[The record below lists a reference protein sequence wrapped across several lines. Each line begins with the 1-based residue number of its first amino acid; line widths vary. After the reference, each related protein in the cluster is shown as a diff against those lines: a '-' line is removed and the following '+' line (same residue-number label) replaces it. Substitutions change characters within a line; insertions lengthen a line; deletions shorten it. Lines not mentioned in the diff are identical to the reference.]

1 MADPKVKLKRSAVAG
16 RVPSPD
22 QVPLGELA
30 LNTWDGQL
38 YASRNVGVGT
48 SVVAINPWIVGT
60 GTDSYNIYYTAGNA
74 GIGTTIPRNELHVNG
89 DIKIDRHLNVTGIV
103 TASSFVGTLTGT
115 ATGLSGTPGI
125 AVTNVTG
132 FGFLRAPHS
141 ATTTVFKVTV
151 ASKDATH
158 RYNGTGSGSGYLI
171 DGVQSPFLTL
181 TPGRT
186 YRFDQSDSS
195 NGSHPLRFYL
205 EVGKTTQYST
215 NVTTNGTAGSAGA
228 YTEITVTDTTPSVL
242 HYQCT
247 AHANMGNAIFVSS
260 NALTSPHA
268 ATIKNYLTV
277 DSGANLSGV
286 TTLATASATSFTAT
300 STVVGSAVTLN
311 SGGVVAGL
319 GTINYFDATQLS
331 VSGIATVTS
340 GGVLGN
346 IQVGKTGANEIDTSS
361 GGLTIDSNGGVV
373 TVDDYLGVN
382 QGLSVTG
389 ISTLGH
395 TIAGSAVT
403 MTSGGIVAGLGTI
416 NYINATHLNAT
427 GVVTANSF
435 VGDGSQLTG
444 ITGGVFATNQTG
456 INTSTNIG
464 IGTTSAFNALQVIGD
479 ANISGVVTAN
489 SFVGDGSGL
498 TGVTGTGSGIAVKNS
513 GSTVGTA
520 GTVDFGT
527 ALSVTPLSVGI
538 VTVNLANTA
547 VTAGDYTN
555 ADITVDAQGRITAA
569 SNGSGGGG
577 GSGGGLFAS
586 NQTGIHTLTNVGVG
600 TTSAFNA
607 LQVVGN
613 ANISG
618 VVTANSFVGDGSG
631 LTGVTAESSG
641 IVIRD
646 SNSLIGVA
654 ATVNFGTG
662 LSVTP
667 LSVGIVTVSN
677 LAKTSGVDRTE
688 TSFTATAGQTSFTVS
703 YDILN
708 PIDVFL
714 NGVRLRDTVDYAATN
729 GTSIVLT
736 SGAAASD
743 SLVVMEYFAT
753 TGVTNEKHSVDRKVT
768 EFNATAGQTTFSVNY
783 TAGNIDVF
791 FNGVRLL
798 DSDVTASNGTSVVL
812 GSAAAAGDQV
822 VVVEYIVTTS
832 GSGITG
838 QTVTQFT
845 ATAGQ
850 TSFSVSYIIGAVQ
863 VYRNGIRLVED
874 SDYSA
879 NTGTSVVLTN
889 GANVDDSIVVVES
902 LGLFDVNQTGI
913 VTTSNLGIGTTSAF
927 DALSVVGDA
936 NISGVVTASAFYGD
950 GSNLDGVVSGIGI
963 GLSTYN
969 VGYAQTTIEFI
980 GSGVT
985 AVSIGNT
992 TQVTIEPGLVGAA
1005 KSVTSF
1011 TATAGQTTFNVDH
1024 SNGQE
1029 NVFLNGVRLSESQYT
1044 TNGSTITLNDAAALG
1059 DILDIIVYLRG
1070 SDPNRNIEV
1079 NLRPPF
1085 NGVTTAFTMYRGTS
1099 DTLFDPVDQRQ
1110 ILVSLGGVVQHPGI
1124 AYTVGAGSSLYFAAA
1139 PGAGVTCFITGLFST
1154 QSGITTDAT
1163 KIETQVYSPT
1173 GVQTSFTLT
1182 RGYEQNY
1189 LDVYVNG
1196 ARLVSGQ
1203 DYTATDSS
1211 TFSLT
1216 SPANAGDT
1224 VEAVAFRTVGITS
1237 AVTAGISSNVNGDYV
1252 NTNRLTVAG
1261 IATFSNRVG
1270 VGSLSANSNR
1280 MLDVTK
1286 FDNDC
1291 FINVRSDIDR
1301 DAGILF
1307 GDGDGGARGQV
1318 KYENN
1323 TDDLLFFTSG
1333 TERLRITGIGSVGIG
1348 TTRPIAD
1355 LQVSGRVFI
1364 GDDYQDV
1371 TIINGAPGDTATRPL
1386 DAQFTIGGSHNSA
1399 FNLKNKYKLF
1409 ITGSD
1414 NDISE
1419 NGERTYPIYVEDENA
1434 DPLFNIQ
1441 LNDTYSGVGI
1451 GTTIGRAK
1459 LTLYGDYTN
1468 TANYPAGD
1476 VCGIRIA
1483 DKKLTATEGAGGSIV
1498 FSYTYVDDNASPL
1511 GSGPYIKGYKTNA
1524 TSGDYGG
1531 GLSFGTRVNSGTQEE
1546 RLRIREDG
1554 NIMIGVSTSVNRDA
1568 IHHIINVD
1576 NSAVWDS
1583 TGNVTTNTNLRLENL
1598 DQSANSNAGI
1608 VMRAGIADV
1617 KLMALQASAGANTAD
1632 FVMVSDVS
1640 GTATEVLR
1648 YDGSADGLRLR
1659 RGSLYLDALDQSS
1672 PNATFKIYL
1681 PGRGSVDTLEMRNPA
1696 NDSTVFKILD
1706 SGATYLP
1713 EVYSST
1719 VTGRDLYIASS
1730 GQLGYVSSV
1739 GAAKTNVESL
1749 SDVSW
1754 LYNLSPVSFNYRKQV
1769 PNSDRV
1775 YTDEHEDELEYG
1787 LIAEQVEPIA
1797 PELCFYDE
1805 VEEVGIG
1812 STVVGIST
1820 ELRGIHYRK
1829 LITPM
1834 LKALQD
1840 ANARITALEA
1850 QVSALQGS

>member
-16 RVPSPD
+16 RIPSPD

-74 GIGTTIPRNELHVNG
+74 GIGTTIPRSEFHVNG

-195 NGSHPLRFYL
+195 NSSHPLRFYL

-242 HYQCT
+242 HYQCSS
-247 AHANMGNAIFVSS
+247 HANMGNAIFVSS
-260 NALTSPHA
+260 NVLTSPHA

-311 SGGVVAGL
+311 SGGIVAGL
-319 GTINYFDATQLS
+319 GTFNSFRTTQLS

-403 MTSGGIVAGLGTI
+403 MTSGGVVAGLGTI
-416 NYINATHLNAT
+416 NYVDVTHLNAT
-427 GVVTANSF
+427 
-435 VGDGSQLTG
+435 
-444 ITGGVFATNQTG
+444 
-456 INTSTNIG
+456 
-464 IGTTSAFNALQVIGD
+464 
-479 ANISGVVTAN
+479 GVVTAN

-498 TGVTGTGSGIAVKNS
+498 TGVTGTGSGIAVKD
-513 GSTVGTA
+513 GASTVGTA

-577 GSGGGLFAS
+577 SGTGFFVQ
-586 NQTGIHTLTNVGVG
+586 NQTGIHTIGNVGIG
-600 TTSAFNA
+600 TTTANGAADSNNTTILNA
-607 LQVVGN
+607 G
-613 ANISG
+613 I
-618 VVTANSFVGDGSG
+618 VTANYFYGDGSNI
-631 LTGVTAESSG
+631 TGVVAASSG
-641 IVIRD
+641 IIIRD
-646 SNSLIGVA
+646 SNSLVGTA

-667 LSVGIVTVSN
+667 ISAGIVTVSN

-688 TSFTATAGQTSFTVS
+688 TSFTATAGQTTFTVS

-714 NGVRLRDTVDYAATN
+714 NGIRLKDTTDYTATN

-736 SGAAASD
+736 SSAAAGD

-753 TGVTNEKHSVDRKVT
+753 TGTSNEKHAVDRKIT
-768 EFNATAGQTTFSVNY
+768 EFSATAGQTTFSVAY
-783 TAGNIDVF
+783 TVGNIDVF

-798 DSDVTASNGTSVVL
+798 DSDITASNGTSVVL

-822 VVVEYIVTTS
+822 VVVEYLVSTT
-832 GSGITG
+832 GNGITG
-838 QTVTQFT
+838 QTVTTFN
-845 ATAGQ
+845 ATHEQ
-850 TSFSVSYIIGAVQ
+850 TTFNVSYIIGAIQ

-874 SDYSA
+874 SDYTA
-879 NTGTSVVLTN
+879 NTGTSVVLTS
-889 GANVDDSIVVVES
+889 GANIDDKIVVVES
-902 LGLFDVNQTGI
+902 QGLFGSNQTGI
-913 VTTSNLGIGTTSAF
+913 NTTSNLGIGTTSAYNALTVVGDANISGVLTATTLYGNGANLTGIQAGFFVQNQTGVHTTGNIGVGTTSAF

-950 GSNLDGVVSGIGI
+950 GSNLDGVVSGVGI

-1011 TATAGQTTFNVDH
+1011 TATAGQTAFNVDH

-1059 DILDIIVYLRG
+1059 DILDIVVYLRG
-1070 SDPNRNIEV
+1070 SDANRNIEV

-1099 DTLFDPVDQRQ
+1099 DTLFDPVDARQ

-1124 AYTVGAGSSLYFAAA
+1124 AYTVGAGSSIYFASA
-1139 PGAGVTCFITGLFST
+1139 PGAGNTCFITGLFST
-1154 QSGITTDAT
+1154 QSGISTDAA
-1163 KIETQVYSPT
+1163 KIETQLYTPT

-1189 LDVYVNG
+1189 LNVYVNG
-1196 ARLVSGQ
+1196 ARLVNGQ

-1216 SPANAGDT
+1216 SPAQAGDT

-1237 AVTAGISSNVNGDYV
+1237 AVTAGISSNVDGNYV
-1252 NTNRLTVAG
+1252 NTTHLRTSGISTFGGVGAATTQTITVYSG
-1261 IATFSNRVG
+1261 VG
-1270 VGSLSANSNR
+1270 VGQTYVGLFIGASRPDDTQTNPALYVKGSSQGLISVFDSN
-1280 MLDVTK
+1280 LT
-1286 FDNDC
+1286 
-1291 FINVRSDIDR
+1291 
-1301 DAGILF
+1301 
-1307 GDGDGGARGQV
+1307 DGGYIEFRKQGTTIADLGSASRIFGAATPTDSNHFGINARLNRSLIFGA
-1318 KYENN
+1318 NN
-1323 TDDLLFFTSG
+1323 QEKMRIVSG
-1333 TERLRITGIGSVGIG
+1333 GNIGIG
-1348 TTRPIAD
+1348 TTNPE
-1355 LQVSGRVFI
+1355 Q
-1364 GDDYQDV
+1364 
-1371 TIINGAPGDTATRPL
+1371 
-1386 DAQFTIGGSHNSA
+1386 
-1399 FNLKNKYKLF
+1399 KLHVA
-1409 ITGSD
+1409 G
-1414 NDISE
+1414 N
-1419 NGERTYPIYVEDENA
+1419 
-1434 DPLFNIQ
+1434 
-1441 LNDTYSGVGI
+1441 
-1451 GTTIGRAK
+1451 
-1459 LTLYGDYTN
+1459 LTLGDPNGTDN
-1468 TANYPAGD
+1468 T
-1476 VCGIRIA
+1476 
-1483 DKKLTATEGAGGSIV
+1483 
-1498 FSYTYVDDNASPL
+1498 
-1511 GSGPYIKGYKTNA
+1511 YIDQKQNGHLNII
-1524 TSGDYGG
+1524 
-1531 GLSFGTRVNSGTQEE
+1531 NSGTQSDSGSVRINRYNDTGSDTTYFRDFNVYDGKNSLVLQVDGSTGRVGVNTTTPSHTNYAKLFVQGSQKGISIRDDSGVYRAIYMNSSGNLYFYNGSNEGYLNNSGAWTNASDE
-1546 RLRIREDG
+1546 RLKQNIRP
-1554 NIMIGVSTSVNRDA
+1554 IG
-1568 IHHIINVD
+1568 
-1576 NSAVWDS
+1576 
-1583 TGNVTTNTNLRLENL
+1583 
-1598 DQSANSNAGI
+1598 
-1608 VMRAGIADV
+1608 
-1617 KLMALQASAGANTAD
+1617 
-1632 FVMVSDVS
+1632 
-1640 GTATEVLR
+1640 
-1648 YDGSADGLRLR
+1648 
-1659 RGSLYLDALDQSS
+1659 
-1672 PNATFKIYL
+1672 
-1681 PGRGSVDTLEMRNPA
+1681 
-1696 NDSTVFKILD
+1696 
-1706 SGATYLP
+1706 
-1713 EVYSST
+1713 
-1719 VTGRDLYIASS
+1719 
-1730 GQLGYVSSV
+1730 
-1739 GAAKTNVESL
+1739 
-1749 SDVSW
+1749 
-1754 LYNLSPVSFNYRKQV
+1754 
-1769 PNSDRV
+1769 
-1775 YTDEHEDELEYG
+1775 YG
-1787 LIAEQVEPIA
+1787 LTTALSLTPRHYEMLEGGETNIGFIAQ
-1797 PELCFYDE
+1797 E
-1805 VEEVGIG
+1805 VEEIVPEVVSSTDSATGYKGLDYG
-1812 STVVGIST
+1812 SLVAIAIKSIQ
-1820 ELRGIHYRK
+1820 ELK
-1829 LITPM
+1829 E
-1834 LKALQD
+1834 QND
-1840 ANARITALEA
+1840 AYLARIQALEA
-1850 QVSALQGS
+1850 QVGIAST